1 MELYTL
7 SHLLRQ
13 QKNKGIIINHKG
25 AQMAKDGEDRH
36 RLGTNN
42 KLEKVGLNF
51 SEYT

>member
-25 AQMAKDGEDRH
+25 AKMAKDGEDRH
-36 RLGTNN
+36 GLGTNN